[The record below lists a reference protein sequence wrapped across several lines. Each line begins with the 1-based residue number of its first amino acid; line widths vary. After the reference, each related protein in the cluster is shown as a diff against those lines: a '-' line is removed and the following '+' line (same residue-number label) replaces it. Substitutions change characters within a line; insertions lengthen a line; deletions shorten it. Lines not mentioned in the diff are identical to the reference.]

1 MIEECTTKAI
11 WLVIGNWWWNQ
22 ERMVVF
28 GSLPFTEVYLLTKT
42 ATQSVWFRFLYW
54 DFKLQWRWRWKW
66 WHFSLDRLAL
76 PVREYHSLYRDIAC
90 GLHENSL
97 NCVTCYIKDGFF
109 IKFVLTFH
117 CSSDFLDPLRSPFR
131 WLKRIR
137 IVMCFVCN
145 LPILELHNGY
155 YIDWTPIIGNNQF
168 SYPEISL
175 STRRRILKLS
185 LAG

>member
-1 MIEECTTKAI
+1 MMTFILIDWRYQLETITLSI
-11 WLVIGNWWWNQ
+11 VI
-22 ERMVVF
+22 
-28 GSLPFTEVYLLTKT
+28 SLAV
-42 ATQSVWFRFLYW
+42 
-54 DFKLQWRWRWKW
+54 
-66 WHFSLDRLAL
+66 
-76 PVREYHSLYRDIAC
+76 
-90 GLHENSL
+90 LHENSL
-97 NCVTCYIKDGFF
+97 NCVTCYIKAGFF
-109 IKFVLTFH
+109 IIFVLAFH

-175 STRRRILKLS
+175 STRPQDLKTKFGWVMCS
-185 LAG
+185 KF